1 VSDDDPLI
9 GTVLADRYRVDRL
22 IGEGAMGRVYLAE
35 HVLMRKRVALKV
47 LHRELTTVPEFVQR
61 FEREARAA
69 AQIEHPH
76 VAAATDFGKLAD
88 GSVFLILEF
97 VQGLA
102 LSELVDK
109 GPIDVG
115 RVLTIALQ
123 VSEAVEAAHQRGIVH
138 RDLKPDNLL
147 LVESE
152 DKGDFIKVLDFGIAK
167 VPTEANEEVGKPLTQ
182 VGMVYGTPEYMAPEQ
197 ALGQDVDG
205 RADLYAIG
213 VIMFEML
220 TGRRPYKGPA
230 VGLLGQQLSSPLPK
244 MAHVA
249 DVKVPPAVEQLVVEL
264 LMPDPKKRIAS
275 ATELKNQLEAL
286 SAALAAGKL
295 SGSENRSK
303 ALLNE
308 SRRSWVAHRA
318 GDAEYSQACD
328 ARGEKS
334 RESCRVSCFGIWRCR
349 CSRCHYDGGC
359 ICEGC
364 PH

>member
-1 VSDDDPLI
+1 
-9 GTVLADRYRVDRL
+9 
-22 IGEGAMGRVYLAE
+22 MGRVYQAE

-47 LHRELTTVPEFVQR
+47 LHRELMTVPEIVQR

-69 AQIEHPH
+69 AHIEHPH

-102 LSELVDK
+102 LTELIAG

-123 VSEAVEAAHQRGIVH
+123 VAEAVEAAHQRGIVH

-147 LVESE
+147 FVQSD

-167 VPTEANEEVGKPLTQ
+167 VPTEPSEEGGKPITQ

-249 DVKVPPAVEQLVVEL
+249 NVKVPPAVEQLVVEL
-264 LMPDPKKRIAS
+264 LMPDPK
-275 ATELKNQLEAL
+275 
-286 SAALAAGKL
+286 
-295 SGSENRSK
+295 
-303 ALLNE
+303 
-308 SRRSWVAHRA
+308 RRN
-318 GDAEYSQACD
+318 G
-328 ARGEKS
+328 
-334 RESCRVSCFGIWRCR
+334 
-349 CSRCHYDGGC
+349 
-359 ICEGC
+359 
-364 PH
+364 